1 MKGNLTKDTQA
12 ILAKIYGHS
21 KFKRY
26 FQFVFGCLLVALAFN
41 LFFATN
47 DIVAGGVSGLSI
59 ILKHYLGIDTSMFIF
74 ISNILLLVLS
84 YFALGKE
91 TTKANILGSLLFPVF
106 VNLTQRLSVYV
117 SFNQSEMLLVAIFG
131 GLLQGIGAGLIFK
144 AGFSTGGTDILN
156 MIVSKKFKISM
167 GSSMLCTDGL
177 IVGAGLFIFGFNKLM
192 YALIVLYIISMAT
205 DRVLL
210 GISDSKA
217 FYIITK
223 EEDRVKDFILNTM
236 KHGVTVFQA
245 QGGYELAKQ
254 DVLMCII
261 PTKDYYV
268 LKEGIH
274 EIDQG
279 AFFVVTDAYQ
289 VFGGEYNEK

>member
-1 MKGNLTKDTQA
+1 MGTSLTHDTKA
-12 ILAKIYGHS
+12 ILARINQHS
-21 KFKRY
+21 KLKRY
-26 FQFVFGCLLVALAFN
+26 IQFIFGCLLVALAFN
-41 LFFATN
+41 LFFAPN
-47 DIVAGGVSGLSI
+47 DVVAGGVSGLSI
-59 ILKHYLGIDTSMFIF
+59 ILKYYFGIDTSVIIF
-74 ISNILLLVLS
+74 ISNVFLLILS
-84 YFALGKE
+84 YFMLGKE
-91 TTKANILGSLLFPVF
+91 TTKVNILGSILFPIF
-106 VNLTQRLSVYV
+106 VNLTESLATYI
-117 SFNQSEMLLVAIFG
+117 SFKQSEMLLIAVFG
-131 GLLQGIGAGLIFK
+131 GLLQGLGAGLIFK

-177 IVGAGLFIFGFNKLM
+177 IVLAGMFVFGFNKLM
-192 YALIVLYIISMAT
+192 YALIVLYIISMST

-217 FYIITK
+217 FYIITNN
-223 EEDRVKDFILNTM
+223 EEKVKDFILNTM

-254 DVLMCII
+254 DVLMCVI

-274 EIDQG
+274 KIDKN

-289 VFGGEYNEK
+289 VFGGEYREK

>member
-1 MKGNLTKDTQA
+1 MGTNITTETKT
-12 ILAKIYGHS
+12 ILANIYQHD

-26 FQFVFGCLLVALAFN
+26 TQFIFGCLLVALAFN

-59 ILKHYLGIDTSMFIF
+59 ILKHYFGINKAVFIL
-74 ISNILLLVLS
+74 ITNILLLILS
-84 YFALGKE
+84 YFVLGKE
-91 TTKANILGSLLFPVF
+91 VTKANILGSILFPIL
-106 VNLTQRLSVYV
+106 VNLTEPLSTYI
-117 SFNQSEMLLVAIFG
+117 SFKQSEMLLVAVFG
-131 GLLQGIGAGLIFK
+131 GLLQGLGAGLIFK

-156 MIVSKKFKISM
+156 MIVSKKFKMSM

-177 IVGAGLFIFGFNKLM
+177 IVTAGLFVFGFNKLM
-192 YALIVLYIISMAT
+192 YALIVLYLISIFT
-205 DRVLL
+205 DKVLL

-217 FYIITK
+217 FYIITQQ
-223 EEDRVKDFILNTM
+223 EEQVKNFILNEL

-245 QGGYELAKQ
+245 QGGYEKEKK
-254 DVLMCII
+254 DVLMCVI
-261 PTKDYYV
+261 PTKEYYA

-274 EIDQG
+274 NIDKT

-289 VFGGEYNEK
+289 VIGGE